1 LIFSGFE
8 MVSFQRI
15 SAFEVSKAR
24 VVATQPL
31 LSSLFLVTLATVFL
45 KCSTRKKDGKEHRS
59 WSIVESRRVGRSV
72 VQRHVLY
79 LGEINDSQRAAWQKS
94 IEVFDEQQGHSR
106 QCALF
111 PEDRTLAA
119 SDTSAVQVRLDQ
131 LQLSRPRTW
140 GACWLGDQL
149 WRELQLDTFFA
160 PLLGVSREG
169 TDWEKVLRVLTL
181 YRLLSPGSEWRL
193 HRHWFG
199 TTALADLLDADQR
212 LAQDDTLYR
221 GLDALLAHKDALFT
235 HLRQRWSDL
244 FAAKFDVLLYDL
256 TSTYFECDVPDN
268 EEDPRRFGYSRD
280 QRSDCVQVIV
290 ALVVTPEGLPLAYEM
305 FPGNTADKTTLRDM
319 LQLIQK
325 RYGQA
330 ERIWV
335 MDRGIPTEA
344 VLEELRRSDPKVSY
358 LVGTPKGRLTKLEK
372 ELADKPWQEVRS
384 QLRVKLLPQ
393 DGEVYVLAESGAR
406 THKERAMRRRKLK
419 ACWQRLHE
427 LQRQELTRDQL
438 LEKLGAARDRA
449 GRSVAGLVKTTV
461 SAEGKLTFTLDRARL
476 RTVRRREGRYLLRTN
491 LSAEDPELLWRC
503 YMQLVFVEEAFRTL
517 KGDLGLRPIYH
528 HKPERIQ
535 AHLFVAFLAYC
546 LSITLR
552 QRLKAL
558 AGGLMPRVV
567 FEKLATLQLL
577 DVRIPTTDGREL
589 LLVRRTEVDR
599 EVALL
604 LARLNLTLPPQPPP
618 RISPPNTN

>member
-1 LIFSGFE
+1 
-8 MVSFQRI
+8 M
-15 SAFEVSKAR
+15 
-24 VVATQPL
+24 
-31 LSSLFLVTLATVFL
+31 FL

-59 WSIVESRRVGRSV
+59 WSVVESRRIGRHV

-79 LGEINDSQRAAWQKS
+79 LGEINDSQHAAWEKA
-94 IEVFDEQQGHSR
+94 IAVFDEQDGQSR

-111 PEDRTLAA
+111 PEDRTPPATATL
-119 SDTSAVQVRLDQ
+119 AVQVRLDQ
-131 LQLSRPRTW
+131 LQLSRPRSW

-160 PLLGVSREG
+160 SRLGVSREG
-169 TDWEKVLRVLTL
+169 TDWEKVLRLLTL

-193 HRHWFG
+193 HRHWFA
-199 TTALADLLDADQR
+199 TTACADLLGGDER

-221 GLDALLAHKDALFT
+221 GLDGLLDHKDDLFA
-235 HLRQRWSDL
+235 HLRARWSDL
-244 FAAKFDVLLYDL
+244 FGAQFDVLLYDL
-256 TSTYFECDVPDN
+256 TSTYFECDVPEDDK
-268 EEDPRRFGYSRD
+268 DPRRFGYSRD

-319 LQLIQK
+319 LALIQK

-344 VLEELRRSDPKVSY
+344 VLEELRKSDPKVSY
-358 LVGTPKGRLTKLEK
+358 LVGTPKGRLTKLEA
-372 ELADKPWQEVRS
+372 ELADKPWQEVRP

-393 DGEVYVLAESGAR
+393 EGEVYVLAQSGAR
-406 THKERAMRRRKLK
+406 THKERAMRRRNLK
-419 ACWQRLHE
+419 AYWQRLG
-427 LQRQELTRDQL
+427 QIQQQDLTRDQRL
-438 LEKLGAARDRA
+438 QKLGAARDRA
-449 GRSVAGLVKTTV
+449 GRVAAGLVQATV
-461 SAEGKLTFTLDRARL
+461 SAEGKLTFTLDRPKL
-476 RTVRRREGRYLLRTN
+476 RTARNREGRYLLRTN
-491 LSAEDPELLWRC
+491 LSADNPELLWRC

-517 KGDLGLRPIYH
+517 KGDLNLRPIYH
-528 HKPERIQ
+528 HKPDRIE

-577 DVRIPTTDGREL
+577 DVRVPTTDQREL
-589 LLVRRTEVDR
+589 LLVRRTEPDR
-599 EVALL
+599 NVALL
-604 LARLNLTLPPQPPP
+604 LARLKLTLPPQPPP
-618 RISPPNTN
+618 RISQPKAN

>member
-1 LIFSGFE
+1 
-8 MVSFQRI
+8 M
-15 SAFEVSKAR
+15 
-24 VVATQPL
+24 
-31 LSSLFLVTLATVFL
+31 FL

-59 WSIVESRRVGRSV
+59 WSIVESRRVGGSV

-79 LGEINDSQRAAWQKS
+79 LGEINDCQRAAWQKS
-94 IEVFDEQQGHSR
+94 IEVFDEQQGQSR

-111 PEDRTLAA
+111 PEDRTSAA
-119 SDTSAVQVRLDQ
+119 DDASAVQVRLNQ

-149 WRELQLDTFFA
+149 WSDLQLDTFFA
-160 PLLGVSREG
+160 PRLGCSREG
-169 TDWEKVLRVLTL
+169 TDWEKVLRLLTL

-199 TTALADLLDADQR
+199 TTALADLLGVDDR
-212 LAQDDTLYR
+212 HAQDDTLYR
-221 GLDALLAHKDALFT
+221 GLDGLLEHKDALFA
-235 HLRQRWSDL
+235 HLRGRWSDL
-244 FAAKFDVLLYDL
+244 FSAKFDVLLYDL
-256 TSTYFECDVPDN
+256 TSTYFECDVPA
-268 EEDPRRFGYSRD
+268 EETDPRRFGYSRD
-280 QRSDCVQVIV
+280 KRSDCVQVVV

-305 FPGNTADKTTLRDM
+305 FPGNTADKTTLRGM
-319 LQLIQK
+319 LALIQK
-325 RYGQA
+325 RYGSA

-344 VLEELRRSDPKVSY
+344 VLAELRQSDAKVSY

-372 ELADKPWQEVRS
+372 ELAEKPWQEVRP

-406 THKERAMRRRKLK
+406 THKERAMRCRKLK
-419 ACWQRLHE
+419 LLWQRLRQ
-427 LQRQELTRDQL
+427 LQAQELTRDQL

-449 GRSVAGLVKTTV
+449 GRGVAGLVNTTV
-461 SAEGKLTFTLDRARL
+461 AAEGKLTFTLDRNKL
-476 RTVRRREGRYLLRTN
+476 RTVRSREGRYLLRTN
-491 LSAEDPELLWRC
+491 LSADNPELVWRC

-528 HKPERIQ
+528 HKAERIE

-546 LSITLR
+546 LAITLR

-577 DVRIPTTDGREL
+577 DVRVPTTDGREL
-589 LLVRRTEVDR
+589 LLVRRTEPDR
-599 EVALL
+599 DVALL

-618 RISPPNTN
+618 RISTSKTN

>member
-1 LIFSGFE
+1 
-8 MVSFQRI
+8 M
-15 SAFEVSKAR
+15 
-24 VVATQPL
+24 
-31 LSSLFLVTLATVFL
+31 FL

-59 WSIVESRRVGRSV
+59 WSIVESRRRGRSV

-94 IEVFDEQQGHSR
+94 IAVFDEQNGESH

-111 PEDRTLAA
+111 PEDRTPA
-119 SDTSAVQVRLDQ
+119 SGELPAIHVRLDQ

-160 PLLGVSREG
+160 PLLGRSREG
-169 TDWEKVLRVLTL
+169 TDWEKVLRLLTI
-181 YRLLSPGSEWRL
+181 YRLLAPGSEWRL
-193 HRHWFG
+193 HRHWFA
-199 TTALADLLDADQR
+199 TTALADLLDVDER
-212 LAQDDTLYR
+212 HAQDDTLYR
-221 GLDALLAHKDALFT
+221 GLDGLLEHKDALFA

-244 FAAKFDVLLYDL
+244 FGAKFDVRLYDL
-256 TSTYFECDVPDN
+256 TSTYFECDVPP
-268 EEDPRRFGYSRD
+268 EETDPRRFGYSRD
-280 QRSDCVQVIV
+280 KRSDCVQVIV

-305 FPGNTADKTTLRDM
+305 FPGNTADKTTLRDL

-325 RYGQA
+325 RYGSA
-330 ERIWV
+330 ERLWV

-344 VLEELRRSDPKVSY
+344 VLEELRQSDPKVRY
-358 LVGTPKGRLTKLEK
+358 LVGTPKGRLTKLER
-372 ELADKPWQEVRS
+372 ELAEKPWQQVRG

-393 DGEVYVLAESGAR
+393 KGEVYVLAESGAR
-406 THKERAMRRRKLK
+406 VGKERGMRRRKLK
-419 ACWQRLHE
+419 ALWQRLKE
-427 LQRQELTRDQL
+427 IQQQDLTRDQRI
-438 LEKLGAARDRA
+438 EKLGGARDRA
-449 GRSVAGLVKTTV
+449 GRAVSGLVKTGVSDQGQLTV
-461 SAEGKLTFTLDRARL
+461 TLDRAKL
-476 RTVRRREGRYLLRTN
+476 RTVRQREGRYLLRTN
-491 LSAEDPELLWRC
+491 LSADHPELLWRC

-528 HKPERIQ
+528 SKPQRIE

-558 AGGLMPRVV
+558 ASGLRPRVV

-577 DVRIPTTDGREL
+577 DVRVPTTDGREL
-589 LLVRRTEVDR
+589 LLVRRTEPDR
-599 EVALL
+599 DVQLL

-618 RISPPNTN
+618 RISTPRAN

>member
-1 LIFSGFE
+1 
-8 MVSFQRI
+8 M
-15 SAFEVSKAR
+15 
-24 VVATQPL
+24 
-31 LSSLFLVTLATVFL
+31 FL

-72 VQRHVLY
+72 GQRHVLY

-94 IEVFDEQQGHSR
+94 IAVFDAVQGQFR

-111 PEDRTLAA
+111 PEDRTPAA
-119 SDTSAVQVRLDQ
+119 DDAAVVQVRLNQ

-160 PLLGVSREG
+160 PQLGCSREG

-199 TTALADLLDADQR
+199 TTALADLLGVDER
-212 LAQDDTLYR
+212 IAQDDTLYR
-221 GLDALLAHKDALFT
+221 GLDGLLEHKDALFA
-235 HLRQRWSDL
+235 HLRGRWSDL
-244 FAAKFDVLLYDL
+244 FGAKFDVLLYDL
-256 TSTYFECDVPDN
+256 TSTYFECDVP
-268 EEDPRRFGYSRD
+268 EEETDPRRFGYSRD

-325 RYGQA
+325 RYGSA

-344 VLEELRRSDPKVSY
+344 VLAELRQSEAKVSY

-372 ELADKPWQEVRS
+372 ELAQKPWQEVRP

-393 DGEVYVLAESGAR
+393 EGEVYVLAESGAR
-406 THKERAMRRRKLK
+406 TAKERAMRGRKLK
-419 ACWQRLHE
+419 TYWQRLHE
-427 LQRQELTRDQL
+427 LQRQALTRDQL

-449 GRSVAGLVKTTV
+449 GRVVAGLVKTTV
-461 SAEGKLTFTLDRARL
+461 SAESQLTFTLDRARL
-476 RTVRRREGRYLLRTN
+476 RTVRQREGRYLLRTN
-491 LSAEDPELLWRC
+491 LDADNPERLWRC

-528 HKPERIQ
+528 HKPKRIE

-546 LSITLR
+546 LSTTLR

-577 DVRIPTTDGREL
+577 DVRVPTTDGREL
-589 LLVRRTEVDR
+589 LLVRRTEPDR
-599 EVALL
+599 DVALL
-604 LARLNLTLPPQPPP
+604 LARLNLILPPQSPPC
-618 RISPPNTN
+618 ISPPKTK

>member
-1 LIFSGFE
+1 
-8 MVSFQRI
+8 M
-15 SAFEVSKAR
+15 
-24 VVATQPL
+24 
-31 LSSLFLVTLATVFL
+31 FL

-79 LGEINDSQRAAWQKS
+79 LGEINDCQRAAWQKS
-94 IEVFDEQQGHSR
+94 IEVFDEQQGQSR

-111 PEDRTLAA
+111 PEDRTPAA
-119 SDTSAVQVRLDQ
+119 DDASAVQVRLNQ
-131 LQLSRPRTW
+131 LQLSHPRTW

-149 WRELQLDTFFA
+149 WRDLQLDTFFA
-160 PLLGVSREG
+160 PRLGCSREG
-169 TDWEKVLRVLTL
+169 TDWEKVLRLLTL
-181 YRLLSPGSEWRL
+181 YRLLWPGSEWRL

-199 TTALADLLDADQR
+199 TTALADLLGVDDR
-212 LAQDDTLYR
+212 HAQDDTLYR
-221 GLDALLAHKDALFT
+221 GLDGLLEHKDALFA
-235 HLRQRWSDL
+235 HLRGRWSDL
-244 FAAKFDVLLYDL
+244 FSAKFDVLLYDL
-256 TSTYFECDVPDN
+256 TSTYFECDVPAD
-268 EEDPRRFGYSRD
+268 ETDPRRFGYSRD
-280 QRSDCVQVIV
+280 KRSDCVQVVV

-305 FPGNTADKTTLRDM
+305 FPGNTADKTTLRGM
-319 LQLIQK
+319 LALIQK
-325 RYGQA
+325 RYGSA

-335 MDRGIPTEA
+335 MDRGMPTEA
-344 VLEELRRSDPKVSY
+344 VLAELRQSDAKVSY

-372 ELADKPWQEVRS
+372 ELAEKPWQEVRP

-406 THKERAMRRRKLK
+406 THKERAMRCRKLK
-419 ACWQRLHE
+419 LLWQRLRQ
-427 LQRQELTRDQL
+427 LQAQELTRDQL

-449 GRSVAGLVKTTV
+449 GRGVAALVNTTV
-461 SAEGKLTFTLDRARL
+461 AAEGKLTFTLDRNKL
-476 RTVRRREGRYLLRTN
+476 RTVRSREGRYLLRTN
-491 LSAEDPELLWRC
+491 LSADNPELVWRC

-528 HKPERIQ
+528 HKAERIE

-567 FEKLATLQLL
+567 FEKLAALQLL
-577 DVRIPTTDGREL
+577 DVRVPTTDGREL
-589 LLVRRTEVDR
+589 LLVRRTEPDR
-599 EVALL
+599 DVALL

-618 RISPPNTN
+618 RISTSKTN

>member
-1 LIFSGFE
+1 
-8 MVSFQRI
+8 M
-15 SAFEVSKAR
+15 
-24 VVATQPL
+24 
-31 LSSLFLVTLATVFL
+31 FL

-94 IEVFDEQQGHSR
+94 IAVFDEEQGQSR

-111 PEDRTLAA
+111 PEDRTPAG
-119 SDTSAVQVRLDQ
+119 DTPALQVRLDQ
-131 LQLSRPRTW
+131 LQLSRPRAW

-160 PLLGVSREG
+160 PLLGCSREG
-169 TDWEKVLRVLTL
+169 TDWEKVLRLLTL

-199 TTALADLLDADQR
+199 TTALSDLLGVDER
-212 LAQDDTLYR
+212 HAQDDTLYR
-221 GLDALLAHKDALFT
+221 GLDGLLDHKDALFT

-244 FAAKFDVLLYDL
+244 FGAQFDVLLYDL
-256 TSTYFECDVPDN
+256 TSTYFECDVPTD
-268 EEDPRRFGYSRD
+268 EKDPRRFGYSRD
-280 QRSDCVQVIV
+280 KRSDCVQVIV

-319 LQLIQK
+319 LKLIQK

-344 VLEELRRSDPKVSY
+344 VLAELRQSEAKVSY

-372 ELADKPWQEVRS
+372 ELAEKPWQVVQP

-393 DGEVYVLAESGAR
+393 ADEVYVLAESGAR
-406 THKERAMRRRKLK
+406 AGKERAMRRRKLK
-419 ACWQRLHE
+419 ALWQRLGE
-427 LQRQELTRDQL
+427 IRQQDLTRDQR
-438 LEKLGAARDRA
+438 LEKLGGARERA
-449 GRSVAGLVKTTV
+449 GRAVAGLVTADV
-461 SAEGKLTFTLDRARL
+461 DAAGKLTFTLDRVKLRAARQ
-476 RTVRRREGRYLLRTN
+476 REGRYLLRTN
-491 LSAEDPELLWRC
+491 LSADNPELLWRC

-528 HKPERIQ
+528 HKPERIE

-577 DVRIPTTDGREL
+577 DVRVPTTDGQEL
-589 LLVRRTEVDR
+589 LLVRRTEPDR
-599 EVALL
+599 DVALL
-604 LARLNLTLPPQPPP
+604 LARLNLELPPQPPP
-618 RISPPNTN
+618 RISPPKTS

>member
-1 LIFSGFE
+1 
-8 MVSFQRI
+8 M
-15 SAFEVSKAR
+15 
-24 VVATQPL
+24 
-31 LSSLFLVTLATVFL
+31 FL
-45 KCSTRKKDGKEHRS
+45 KCSTRQKDGKEHRS
-59 WSIVESRRVGRSV
+59 WSIVESRRVGRAV

-94 IEVFDEQQGHSR
+94 IAVFDEQQGQSR

-111 PEDRTLAA
+111 PEDRTPAP
-119 SDTSAVQVRLDQ
+119 SDTPAVHVRLDQ

-160 PLLGVSREG
+160 PRLGVSREG
-169 TDWEKVLRVLTL
+169 TDWEKVLRLLTL

-199 TTALADLLDADQR
+199 ATALADLLDVDDR
-212 LAQDDTLYR
+212 HAQDDTLYR
-221 GLDALLAHKDALFT
+221 GLDGLLEHKDALFA

-244 FAAKFDVLLYDL
+244 FGVKFDVLLYDL
-256 TSTYFECDVPDN
+256 TSTYFECAVPED
-268 EEDPRRFGYSRD
+268 ETDPRRFGYSRD
-280 QRSDCVQVIV
+280 KRSDCVQVIV
-290 ALVVTPEGLPLAYEM
+290 ALVVTPEGLPLAYEL
-305 FPGNTADKTTLRDM
+305 FPGNTADKTTLRGM
-319 LQLIQK
+319 LKLIRQ

-344 VLEELRRSDPKVSY
+344 VLAELRQSQTKVSY

-372 ELADKPWQEVRS
+372 NLADQPWQEVRPH
-384 QLRVKLLPQ
+384 LRVKLLPQ
-393 DGEVYVLAESGAR
+393 AGEVYVLAESGAR
-406 THKERAMRRRKLK
+406 AHKERAMRRRKLK
-419 ACWQRLHE
+419 ALWHRLKE
-427 LQRQELTRDQL
+427 IQQQELTRDQR
-438 LEKLGAARDRA
+438 LEKLGGARDRA
-449 GRSVAGLVKTTV
+449 GRAVAGLVTAGV
-461 SAEGKLTFTLDRARL
+461 DAEGKLTFRLDRQKL
-476 RTVRRREGRYLLRTN
+476 RAVRQREGRYLLRTN
-491 LSAEDPELLWRC
+491 LSADNPELVWRC

-528 HKPERIQ
+528 HKPERIE

-577 DVRIPTTDGREL
+577 DVRVPTTDGREL
-589 LLVRRTEVDR
+589 LLVRRTEPDR
-599 EVALL
+599 DVALL
-604 LARLNLTLPPQPPP
+604 LTRLNLELPPQPPP
-618 RISPPNTN
+618 RIGHAKTH

>member
-1 LIFSGFE
+1 
-8 MVSFQRI
+8 M
-15 SAFEVSKAR
+15 
-24 VVATQPL
+24 
-31 LSSLFLVTLATVFL
+31 FL

-94 IEVFDEQQGHSR
+94 IAVFDEAQGQSR

-111 PEDRTLAA
+111 PEDRPPLAG
-119 SDTSAVQVRLDQ
+119 DTSAVQVRLNE
-131 LQLSRPRTW
+131 LQLARPRTW

-149 WRELQLDTFFA
+149 WRDLHLDTFFA
-160 PLLGVSREG
+160 PRLGCSREG

-193 HRHWFG
+193 HRHWFA
-199 TTALADLLDADQR
+199 TTALADLLGVDER

-221 GLDALLAHKDALFT
+221 GLDGLLAHKDELFA
-235 HLRQRWSDL
+235 HLRGRWSDL
-244 FAAKFDVLLYDL
+244 FGAQFDVLLYDL
-256 TSTYFECDVPDN
+256 TSTYFECDVPAD
-268 EEDPRRFGYSRD
+268 ESDPRRFGYSRD
-280 QRSDCVQVIV
+280 KRSDCVQVIV

-305 FPGNTADKTTLRDM
+305 FPGNTADKTTLRD
-319 LQLIQK
+319 LLALIQQ
-325 RYGQA
+325 RHGQA

-344 VLEELRRSDPKVSY
+344 VLSELRRGDAKVSY
-358 LVGTPKGRLTKLEK
+358 LVGTPKGRLTKLER
-372 ELADKPWQEVRS
+372 ELADKPWQQVRE

-393 DGEVYVLAESGAR
+393 AGEVYVLAESGAR
-406 THKERAMRRRKLK
+406 ISKERGMRRRKLK
-419 ACWQRLHE
+419 ALWQRLGE
-427 LQRQELTRDQL
+427 IQQQDLTRDQR
-438 LEKLGAARDRA
+438 LEKLGGARDRA
-449 GRSVAGLVKTTV
+449 GRAVAALVKTTV
-461 SAEGKLTFTLDRARL
+461 DAAGKLAFTLERTKL

-491 LSAEDPELLWRC
+491 LSADNPEMLWRC

-528 HKPERIQ
+528 HKPDRIE
-535 AHLFVAFLAYC
+535 AHLFVAFLAYG

-567 FEKLATLQLL
+567 LEKLATLQLL
-577 DVRIPTTDGREL
+577 DVRVPTTDNREL
-589 LLVRRTEVDR
+589 LLVRRTEPDR
-599 EVALL
+599 DVALL
-604 LARLNLTLPPQPPP
+604 LARLNLRLPPQPPP
-618 RISPPNTN
+618 RIRPTKTN

>member
-1 LIFSGFE
+1 
-8 MVSFQRI
+8 M
-15 SAFEVSKAR
+15 
-24 VVATQPL
+24 
-31 LSSLFLVTLATVFL
+31 FL

-59 WSIVESRRVGRSV
+59 WSIVKSRRVGRGV

-94 IEVFDEQQGHSR
+94 IAVFDEQQGQAR

-111 PEDRTLAA
+111 PEDRIPADAA
-119 SDTSAVQVRLDQ
+119 SAVQVRLNQ

-160 PLLGVSREG
+160 PRLGVSREG

-199 TTALADLLDADQR
+199 TTALADLLGGDER

-221 GLDALLAHKDALFT
+221 GLDDVLVHKDALFG
-235 HLRQRWSDL
+235 HLRGRWSDL
-244 FAAKFDVLLYDL
+244 FGAKFDVLLYDL
-256 TSTYFECDVPDN
+256 TSTYFECDVPAD
-268 EEDPRRFGYSRD
+268 ETDPRRFGYSRD
-280 QRSDCVQVIV
+280 KRSDCVQVIV

-305 FPGNTADKTTLRDM
+305 FPGNIADKTTLRDM
-319 LQLIQK
+319 LKLIQQ
-325 RYGQA
+325 RYGIA

-344 VLEELRRSDPKVSY
+344 VLEELRRGDAQVSY

-372 ELADKPWQEVRS
+372 ELSEKPWQEVRP

-406 THKERAMRRRKLK
+406 ISKERSMRRRKLR
-419 ACWQRLHE
+419 ALWQRLHE
-427 LQRQELTRDQL
+427 LQQQDLTRDQR

-449 GRSVAGLVKTTV
+449 GRAVAGLVQTSV
-461 SAEGKLTFTLDRARL
+461 AAGGQLTFSLDRNKL
-476 RTVRRREGRYLLRTN
+476 RTVRNREGRYLLRTN
-491 LSAEDPELLWRC
+491 LSADNPELVWRC

-528 HKPERIQ
+528 HKAERIE

-546 LSITLR
+546 LSLTLR

-577 DVRIPTTDGREL
+577 DVRVPTTDGREL
-589 LLVRRTEVDR
+589 LLVRRTEPDR
-599 EVALL
+599 DVALL

-618 RISPPNTN
+618 RISTPKAT